1 MTPFSGRTAA
11 GCVRP
16 ALRNKKGWRTKEQ
29 TMTLIEISVEY
40 RAQATVIQ
48 QRLRELQAQ
57 LPELDSDQ
65 KSTMEG
71 RIRMLTVMWREAREL
86 AVLCERYYDRGY
98 RRNGKYTL

>member
-1 MTPFSGRTAA
+1 
-11 GCVRP
+11 
-16 ALRNKKGWRTKEQ
+16 
-29 TMTLIEISVEY
+29 MTLIEISVEY

>member
-1 MTPFSGRTAA
+1 
-11 GCVRP
+11 
-16 ALRNKKGWRTKEQ
+16 
-29 TMTLIEISVEY
+29 MTLIEISVEY

-48 QRLRELQAQ
+48 QRLRELQAL

>member
-1 MTPFSGRTAA
+1 
-11 GCVRP
+11 
-16 ALRNKKGWRTKEQ
+16 
-29 TMTLIEISVEY
+29 MTLIEISVEY

-71 RIRMLTVMWREAREL
+71 RIRMLTVMWREARDL